1 MPTMHLHLDRRPPA
15 GPVSRASAAPA
26 EGPPA
31 RRAVGLL
38 RQLPLFEGVLGGEAE
53 AALREAQVL
62 EQPAGTVLFSAG
74 EPADRLYVLVEGRV
88 RLMLGQGPSARTL
101 AVLAR
106 GDTIGL
112 AALLRGDLYPVGAAV
127 VDDARLV
134 LLPEPTVRRLIA
146 EQPAIAARL
155 VGDMGAKLARVVRD
169 IGGFIPRSARAR
181 VARML
186 HDLHRT
192 AADESGEL
200 SYGEPKRVIASRLAM
215 TPETLS
221 RELHALSEQ
230 GLIESRRTRV
240 RVLDPVRLQQVADEA
255 APAFG
260 PA

>member
-1 MPTMHLHLDRRPPA
+1 MHLHLDRRRPA
-15 GPVSRASAAPA
+15 GTAPRAAAARA
-26 EGPPA
+26 EDPPA

-38 RQLPLFEGVLGGEAE
+38 RQLPLVEGVLGGAAE
-53 AALREAQVL
+53 AALREARVV
-62 EQPAGTVLFSAG
+62 EQPAGTVLFTAG
-74 EPADRLYVLVEGRV
+74 EPADRLYVLVDGRV
-88 RLMLGQGPSARTL
+88 RLMLGQGPSARKL
-101 AVLAR
+101 PVLER

-134 LLPEPTVRRLIA
+134 VLPEPTMRRLIA

-155 VGDMGAKLARVVRD
+155 VGDMGAKLARFVRD
-169 IGGFIPRSARAR
+169 IGGFTPRSARAR

-186 HDLHRT
+186 HDLHRA
-192 AADESGEL
+192 AADASGEL
-200 SYGEPKRVIASRLAM
+200 SYGESKRVIASRLAM

-221 RELHALSEQ
+221 RELHSLSEQ

-240 RVLDPVRLQQVADEA
+240 RVLDPARLQQVADEA
-255 APAFG
+255 APAAG